1 MGLEL
6 NENWY
11 NELSEFEIKRECALN
26 FIKRVDS
33 LSHGTLK
40 PLFRG
45 SYRCVLAVF
54 FQSYCCVL
62 PIIRKRLGGNHSEG
76 GIPHEK
82 RSSLK
87 ITYTVPLT
95 NCVN

>member
-6 NENWY
+6 NENRY
-11 NELSEFEIKRECALN
+11 NELSEFEIKKDCALN

-33 LSHGTLK
+33 LSHGTLN

-54 FQSYCCVL
+54 FQSYCSKV
-62 PIIRKRLGGNHSEG
+62 I
-76 GIPHEK
+76 
-82 RSSLK
+82 
-87 ITYTVPLT
+87 V
-95 NCVN
+95 VFFQ

>member
-6 NENWY
+6 NENRY
-11 NELSEFEIKRECALN
+11 NELSEFDIKRDCALI
-26 FIKRVDS
+26 FIKRVAS
-33 LSHGTLK
+33 PSHGTLK

-62 PIIRKRLGGNHSEG
+62 PIIRKRLGG

-82 RSSLK
+82 EGSLK